1 MFYVSSLKGDLIGI
15 SDTKDGVEEFYTHKQ
30 LSDNF
35 SYETIK
41 SIVGVGH
48 KAVDFVVGKTA
59 YTDFWTYDK
68 FYKVNL
74 KEIKAIKLSPCYNE
88 FVNIFGEN
96 IISNLHLEKGVVKT
110 RLGIW
115 FVNDLGAY
123 LLINLEYKKGKY
135 YLTSYEKFALD
146 DEEDDEEDDE
156 LALILNKG
164 IRFISGDRD
173 FQQDDSYSSL
183 QDLLDSVEEY
193 FEVERL

>member
-1 MFYVSSLKGDLIGI
+1 MFHLSGNKQGDLLGVV
-15 SDTKDGVEEFYTHKQ
+15 DTDDGVEEFYTPKQ

-35 SYETIK
+35 SYEIIK

-146 DEEDDEEDDE
+146 DEEDDE
-156 LALILNKG
+156 LALILNKD

-183 QDLLDSVEEY
+183 QDLLDSVEED

>member
-15 SDTKDGVEEFYTHKQ
+15 TDTLDGVEEFYTPKQ

-35 SYETIK
+35 SYETTK

-59 YTDFWTYDK
+59 YTDFWIYDK

-115 FVNDLGAY
+115 FVNPLGAY
-123 LLINLEYKKGKY
+123 LLINIEYRKGKY
-135 YLTSYEKFALD
+135 YLTSYENFAL
-146 DEEDDEEDDE
+146 EDDEEYSE
-156 LALILNKG
+156 IALMLDKDIK
-164 IRFISGDRD
+164 FISGDRD
-173 FQQDDSYSSL
+173 FHQDDSYSSL
-183 QDLLDSVEEY
+183 QDLIDSVEED